1 MAELQKE
8 GKVRWIGVS
17 NFSKQ
22 QMERVQKIAPV
33 TSLQPPY
40 SLLTPEIEA
49 EILPHAGATGVGV
62 LCYSPMGR
70 GMLTGAMTRERVE
83 NLPEDDHRKRWIQ
96 FQEPQLTRNLALVEK
111 LREIGDAHGRT
122 PAEVSLAWV
131 LRREEVTAAIV
142 GLRNASQIEGV
153 KGAMEFRLS
162 AEEIAAIEELRP

>member
-1 MAELQKE
+1 
-8 GKVRWIGVS
+8 
-17 NFSKQ
+17 
-22 QMERVQKIAPV
+22 
-33 TSLQPPY
+33 
-40 SLLTPEIEA
+40 
-49 EILPHAGATGVGV
+49 V